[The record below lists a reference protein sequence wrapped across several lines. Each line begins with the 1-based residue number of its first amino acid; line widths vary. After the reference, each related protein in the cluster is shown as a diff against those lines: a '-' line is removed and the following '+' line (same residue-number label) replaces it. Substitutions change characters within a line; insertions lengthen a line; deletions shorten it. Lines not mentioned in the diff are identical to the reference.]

1 MTRFL
6 HSLAFLAALAV
17 LAVGLASCATTQ
29 PQNQPQKPA
38 HETAGEYIDD
48 SVVTAKVK
56 AAILNDPAL
65 KSFQI
70 SVETM
75 KGTVQLSGFV
85 DSAHAVRRAGEVALA
100 VRGATSV
107 RNDLIVK

>member
-17 LAVGLASCATTQ
+17 LAVGLASCATS
-29 PQNQPQKPA
+29 QPQKPA

-85 DSAHAVRRAGEVALA
+85 DSAHAVRRAGEVAIA
-100 VRGATSV
+100 VRGARSV